1 MPHQHKKVK
10 DIRRSTHYKGIKMKQ
25 ELDYAND
32 LHDQLE
38 YIQYVLY
45 EFSDGNVDEC
55 SQKAMIDLALK
66 YVKDIRKQHITKE

>member
-1 MPHQHKKVK
+1 
-10 DIRRSTHYKGIKMKQ
+10 MKQ

-32 LHDQLE
+32 LHEQLE
-38 YIQYVLY
+38 YIKYVLY
-45 EFSDGNVDEC
+45 ECGDGNVDEC